1 MNDMSIEQRVKRV
14 FGDLFEMDSD
24 EVKSTL
30 EMNDMEE
37 WDSLMH
43 IQLILAL
50 ENEFSIKFTTQQILN
65 MKSIATIIE
74 TVQQKEK
81 N

>member
-1 MNDMSIEQRVKRV
+1 MSIEQRVKRV
-14 FGDLFEMDSD
+14 FGDLFEMESD